1 MLGSYSLMWV
11 LAALLPQVFAR
22 LDVAVTVATAMSGL
36 LDVVRGLTFLAL
48 HLWQGWHSRRWPL
61 VVVIAGLPAGFF
73 LALFG
78 PDLPTVLAGEVVFGL
93 AAGMTYYAA
102 LYYAMIVK
110 NAAVEAGG
118 AHEGLIGAGF
128 ALGPVAGLLGGLA
141 APALGG
147 PVQGMIAGTGPL
159 ILACAAGA
167 AWFLLRTPRQVDG
180 PGDRAAPLGP

>member
-167 AWFLLRTPRQVDG
+167 AWFLIRTPRRVTG
-180 PGDRAAPLGP
+180 PGDRAAPPGP